1 MTDRRHGWIQTYTG
15 KQFFPLD
22 PAGSDLDIVDI
33 AHALTNVCRFNG
45 HCSRHYSVAEH
56 SILVALHV
64 AWDDEATDAPT
75 VLAALLH
82 DASEAYLCDIPRPLK
97 LMPEMAPYRE
107 MEAQL
112 EHAIAARFG
121 LPYPMPD
128 VVRRHDARALATE
141 YRDLVPIHKT
151 PWNLG
156 VEPWEDMPTGYLR
169 NPSDAL
175 APLFDEP
182 GRTRLFDISRTERL
196 FLAMYRQLSGDTSV
210 VVHDWNADDAARLLR
225 NVPLPSLTP

>member
-1 MTDRRHGWIQTYTG
+1 M
-15 KQFFPLD
+15 
-22 PAGSDLDIVDI
+22 
-33 AHALTNVCRFNG
+33 CRFNG

-64 AWDDEATDAPT
+64 AWDDEGDGRRRSWLRYSTT
-75 VLAALLH
+75 
-82 DASEAYLCDIPRPLK
+82 SEAYLCDIPRPLK

-141 YRDLVPIHKT
+141 YRDLVADPQD
-151 PWNLG
+151 P
-156 VEPWEDMPTGYLR
+156 VEPRRGTVGGHADRVPTQPLR
-169 NPSDAL
+169 RVGPVVRRA
-175 APLFDEP
+175 
-182 GRTRLFDISRTERL
+182 GRTRLFDINRTERL
-196 FLAMYRQLSGDTSV
+196 FLAMYRQLSGDERCRP
-210 VVHDWNADDAARLLR
+210 RLER
-225 NVPLPSLTP
+225 RTTQPGSCATFPLPSLTPDGRAHPRGMSDRRASRAPTRRHTFRTQSARSPRWR

>member
-1 MTDRRHGWIQTYTG
+1 MTDRRHAWTQTYTG

-33 AHALTNVCRFNG
+33 AHALSNVCRFNG
-45 HCSRHYSVAEH
+45 HASRHYSVAEH

-64 AWDDEATDAPT
+64 ANDDERPDAQT

-97 LMPEMAPYRE
+97 MMPEMAPYRE
-107 MEAQL
+107 MEARL

-121 LPYPMPD
+121 LPYPMPEI
-128 VVRRHDARALATE
+128 VQCHDMRALATE
-141 YRDLVPIHKT
+141 YRDIVPVKGA

-156 VEPWEDMPTGYLR
+156 VEPWGDIPAGCLR
-169 NPSDAL
+169 STTSA
-175 APLFDEP
+175 FD
-182 GRTRLFDISRTERL
+182 GMIDGHRLRIFDTDRIKGL
-196 FLAMYRQLSGDTSV
+196 FLSMYRQLSGDTSV
-210 VVHDWNADDAARLLR
+210 VTDTLADGDASWLLR
-225 NVPLPSLTP
+225 RLPSLTP